1 MVKYWSPKPDDIGS
15 NPIPS
20 ASANISFRVGIGRQ
34 AGFRLL
40 CQRWCE
46 SSTLSEKTKQTHIL
60 ESPAR
65 NNFQI
70 LLLV

>member
-1 MVKYWSPKPDDIGS
+1 MVKYWSPKPDDMGS

-20 ASANISFRVGIGRQ
+20 ASVNISFRVGIGRQ

-40 CQRWCE
+40 YQRWRE
-46 SSTLSEKTKQTHIL
+46 SSNLSEKTKQAHLL
-60 ESPAR
+60 ESHSR

-70 LLLV
+70 

>member
-15 NPIPS
+15 IPIPS

-40 CQRWCE
+40 YQRWCE
-46 SSTLSEKTKQTHIL
+46 SSNLSEKTKQAYML
-60 ESPAR
+60 ELEESVSL
-65 NNFQI
+65 QI
-70 LLLV
+70 R

>member
-15 NPIPS
+15 SPS

-46 SSTLSEKTKQTHIL
+46 SSTLSEKTKKAHIL
-60 ESPAR
+60 E
-65 NNFQI
+65 
-70 LLLV
+70 

>member
-1 MVKYWSPKPDDIGS
+1 MVKYWSPKPDDVGS
-15 NPIPS
+15 NPIQS

-46 SSTLSEKTKQTHIL
+46 SSTLSEKTKQTHIS

-70 LLLV
+70 

>member
-1 MVKYWSPKPDDIGS
+1 MVKYWSPKPDDMGS

-20 ASANISFRVGIGRQ
+20 ASTNISFRVGIGRQ

-40 CQRWCE
+40 YQRWHE
-46 SSTLSEKTKQTHIL
+46 SSNLSEKTKQAHIS

-70 LLLV
+70 